1 MRKGVWVMM
10 IIIALLIGVL
20 VYYLVTGKDNIQFGD
35 KNEKKKSPVEVLKNR
50 YANGEIDEE
59 TYRRMLTVLER

>member
-1 MRKGVWVMM
+1 MM